1 MSKASIRN
9 YIISI
14 RKTLNKCTKSTS
26 EKIVLQKLNHVV
38 SKTNSKVGVY
48 LSTTHEFSTR
58 DIISNL
64 LLQNHEIYFPVINPY
79 HKRSMFF
86 QKRLSNTKYCANK
99 YNIKEPIFNP
109 IDVVSPWEL
118 DYVIVPIIAFNLN
131 LKRLGMGGG
140 YYDYTFRYI
149 KGISNPKLIGIAFD
163 FQYRNEI
170 PVDSWDLQLDYIIT
184 PSKLYEKYANT

>member
-1 MSKASIRN
+1 
-9 YIISI
+9 
-14 RKTLNKCTKSTS
+14 
-26 EKIVLQKLNHVV
+26 
-38 SKTNSKVGVY
+38 
-48 LSTTHEFSTR
+48 
-58 DIISNL
+58 
-64 LLQNHEIYFPVINPY
+64 
-79 HKRSMFF
+79 MFF